1 MKFLEDNLQ
10 IMKLSRC
17 VFIVVFVLLCTLT
30 KAFSQDTTEVVRDY
44 IETDLRN
51 YAFCRCLE
59 HSPDSVAL
67 KSFLHD
73 RDISAAGYFEV
84 LPIDYDDFFMLDSL
98 ASAKPREVI
107 YHGMYNSTLTLTKCL
122 DFYNCQELRDSVR
135 AIVERFMID
144 EEYIEELNDKYLYER
159 AMSKKNN
166 WK

>member
-1 MKFLEDNLQ
+1 
-10 IMKLSRC
+10 
-17 VFIVVFVLLCTLT
+17 
-30 KAFSQDTTEVVRDY
+30 VRDY
-44 IETDLRN
+44 TETALRD
-51 YAFCRCLE
+51 YAFCKCLE

-73 RDISAAGYFEV
+73 KDRSAAGYFEV

-107 YHGMYNSTLTLTKCL
+107 YPSKYNSTLTLMKCL
-122 DFYNCQELRDSVR
+122 DFYNGQELRDSVR

-144 EEYIEELNDKYLYER
+144 ERNIEELNDKYLYER
-159 AMSKKNN
+159 AISKKNN

>member
-1 MKFLEDNLQ
+1 MEVRV
-10 IMKLSRC
+10 KLYVVL
-17 VFIVVFVLLCTLT
+17 VFLCTLT
-30 KAFSQDTTEVVRDY
+30 NSYSQDTTEVVRDY
-44 IETDLRN
+44 TETALRD
-51 YAFCRCLE
+51 YAFCKCLE

-73 RDISAAGYFEV
+73 KDRSAAGYFEV

-107 YHGMYNSTLTLTKCL
+107 YPSKYNSTLTLMKCL

-135 AIVERFMID
+135 AIVERFIID
-144 EEYIEELNDKYLYER
+144 ERYIEELNDKYLYER
-159 AMSKKNN
+159 AISKKNN